1 MKRALILAA
10 AVAAAVSCAP
20 KSAPELPLETFFRN
34 PEKSSYQI
42 SPDGSYFSY
51 MAPWENRSN
60 IFVQEVG
67 SDDAVRITSET
78 ERDLAGY
85 FWANDHRLVYLK
97 DTGGDENYQLFGINI
112 DGSDQRAYTAFPGVR
127 TQIIDP
133 LNGIDS
139 LMIIGTNRRDPMI
152 FDPYRLNLN
161 TGELTMLYENPGDI
175 QGWQTDH
182 DGRLRVAYAIVDG
195 VKSQIRYRETEE
207 DEFLPVL
214 TTDFRETVGFVSF
227 TPDDSLVYALS
238 NVGRDKMA
246 LVLMDPATGEEIE
259 ELYSNDTYDLA
270 NVWCSEA
277 RRGELL
283 GAFYIKHKG
292 AGSYFFDR
300 EAEEIFQRLQ
310 NHFEGYDIGITGM
323 TDAEDQ
329 YIVYAGGDRTM
340 GSYYHYDVASDR
352 LTHLADLAPWI
363 VEEEM
368 AAMLPIVYSARDGE
382 CIEGYLTLPAG
393 LAMESARDLPLVVNP
408 HGGPWSRDAWGYNPE
423 VQFLANRGYAVL
435 QMNFRGSTGYGR
447 RFTEISYGKWGQE
460 MQDDITDGVAWLVE
474 QGIADPERIA
484 IYGGSYGGYATLC
497 GIVKDPDLYACAVD
511 YCGVSNLFSFLRTIP
526 PYWKPLLEQM
536 YEMVGNPETQADML
550 RENSPALNAD
560 RITTPLLVVQGAND
574 PRVNIAESDQMV
586 GALRERGIEVDY
598 MVKYN
603 EGHGFRNE
611 ENRFDFYR
619 AMEKFLG
626 KYLKGVDPEGDI
638 VPEECRR

>member
-42 SPDGSYFSY
+42 SPDGRYFSY
-51 MAPWENRSN
+51 MAPWKNRSN
-60 IFVQEVG
+60 IFVQKVG

-85 FWANDHRLVYLK
+85 FWANDSRLVYLK

-112 DGSDQRAYTAFPGVR
+112 DGSDERAYTAFPGVR

-133 LNGIDS
+133 LKGIDS
-139 LMIIGTNRRDPMI
+139 LMIIGINRRDPMI
-152 FDPYRLNLN
+152 FDPYRLKLN
-161 TGELTMLYENPGDI
+161 TGEMTMLYENPGDI
-175 QGWQTDH
+175 QGWQTDN

-195 VKSQIRYRETEE
+195 VNSQIRYREKEE
-207 DEFLPVL
+207 DEFRPVL
-214 TTDFRETVGFVSF
+214 TTDFRETVGFVCF

-238 NVGRDKMA
+238 NVGRDKLA
-246 LVLMDPATGEEIE
+246 LVLMDPATGEELE
-259 ELYSNDTYDLA
+259 ELYSNDTYDLS
-270 NVWCSEA
+270 NVWYSENG
-277 RRGELL
+277 RGKLL
-283 GAFYIKHKG
+283 GVFYMKHKG

-300 EAEEIFQRLQ
+300 EAEEVFLRLQ

-323 TDAEDQ
+323 TEAEDQ
-329 YIVYAGGDRTM
+329 YIVYVGGDRTM

-368 AAMLPIVYSARDGE
+368 AAMIPIVYSARDGE
-382 CIEGYLTLPAG
+382 RIEGYLTLPAG
-393 LAMESARDLPLVVNP
+393 LTMESARDLPLVVNP
-408 HGGPWSRDAWGYNPE
+408 HGGPWARDAWGYNPE

-474 QGIADPERIA
+474 QDIVDPERIA

-497 GIVKDPDLYACAVD
+497 GIVKDPGLYACAVD

-560 RITTPLLVVQGAND
+560 RIATPLLVVQGAND

-586 GALRERGIEVDY
+586 GALRARGIEVDY
-598 MVKYN
+598 MVKDN

-626 KYLKGVDPEGDI
+626 KYLKGAEPEGGI